1 MLSIVKEGNGGYS
14 FSVVSASGRAIFNS
28 VPYKNKEKLKE
39 TLDKLNLSLEEH
51 IEIER
56 KTNTAGKFLFT
67 LKTKEGF
74 VIGHSNLYD
83 SEPGMENGIRNMKLG
98 LKSFSG

>member
-1 MLSIVKEGNGGYS
+1 MLSIVKEGNEGYR
-14 FSVVSASGRAIFNS
+14 FSVVSASGRTIFNS
-28 VPYKNKEKLKE
+28 VPYPNIEKMKE

-51 IEIER
+51 IIIER

-67 LKTKEGF
+67 GKTKEGF